1 MKDKSVMK
9 ELISN
14 LTKVIFIIV
23 AIVLVVY
30 LLTIVS
36 GSEEY
41 FRESAE
47 KNALLNFE
55 SDLNIADELADIHY
69 QNLYEVAE
77 RVEYARSPDEV
88 EEIISS
94 YFGCDQFGDLRYYS
108 QGQAYTA
115 SGVPVDVE
123 MSADA
128 EIRALSQSRT
138 EGCTGV
144 YDDRMTKLNCMAF
157 FVPVRGSAYVD
168 GVLSIVPARNII
180 ELDGHLPEKANLMV
194 LIDESG
200 RIFADTAS
208 ADLDITVGNNFYDFL
223 DRLTSNKNDVNLL
236 ADAVLHNEKGVFS
249 ITFGSV
255 EYTLAYSPVPK
266 LGNHYYL
273 VTMSTS
279 EGLIAPELTYVRHI
293 VNLLLISIA
302 ALAVGFIFAMLYH
315 RQSKQALA
323 AAMLIDPLLDCP
335 NLEQFRRNV
344 QEHAYNGK
352 RKYSI
357 VIFSI
362 SNVIYVQEQLGD
374 KNMNE
379 LLRFIAKLF
388 EKFSGEGESYAYIG
402 DGRFAMLML
411 NTTPQS
417 VKDKIHLLKTVS
429 NRNEMLSTQGIK
441 LRYDVGVY
449 HIWENRGRS
458 VQQMIDCATQ
468 AAENTGVNINKPYN
482 VFTEEV
488 NNEIVKNER
497 IEAMMESALA
507 NREFRVFVQPKYNVA
522 EDRIDSVEA
531 LVRWFDPRKGDYMF
545 PAEFIPLFET
555 NGFITKLDHFV
566 YTEILEFI
574 SHSAERGEKVVPVSV
589 NVSRVTANQDDFLN
603 FYIGNLKKYRIPEG
617 FITLEITESFA
628 MEDYDKI
635 AYIIESLHEA
645 GMKCSID
652 DFGSGY
658 SSFNILKRIPVD
670 ELKLD
675 AIFTRKGP
683 NSQNDDKLLYTMIDL
698 AKSMGMVV
706 VQEGVET
713 KEVFDKVT
721 AMGCDVIQGYYY
733 AKAIS
738 LEEFKI
744 FVKSNTSIKY
754 KSKVK

>member
-14 LTKVIFIIV
+14 LTKVVFIIATV
-23 AIVLVVY
+23 VLVVY
-30 LLTIVS
+30 LITVVS

-55 SDLNIADELADIHY
+55 SDLNLADSLADIHY

-77 RVEYARSPDEV
+77 RVEYASSPQEV

-94 YFGCDQFGDLRYYS
+94 YIGCDQFGDLRYYS

-115 SGVPVDVE
+115 NGVPVDVE
-123 MSADA
+123 LSADA

-144 YDDRMTKLNCMAF
+144 YDDVMTKLNCMAF

-180 ELDGHLPEKANLMV
+180 ELDGSLLEKASLMV

-208 ADLDITVGNNFYDFL
+208 ADLDMTVGNNFYDFL
-223 DRLTSNKNDVNLL
+223 DRLTSNKNDANQL
-236 ADAVLHNEKGVFS
+236 AEAVLRGEKGVLS
-249 ITFGSV
+249 ISFGSV
-255 EYTLAYSPVPK
+255 EYTLAYSSVSK

-302 ALAVGFIFAMLYH
+302 ALAVGFIFAVLYH

-344 QEHAYNGK
+344 QERAYSGK

-362 SNVIYVQEQLGD
+362 SNILYVQEQLGD

-388 EKFSGEGESYAYIG
+388 EKFSGEGENYAYFG

-429 NRNEMLSTQGIK
+429 NRNEMLSSQGIK

-468 AAENTGVNINKPYN
+468 AAENTGVNINKPYS

-566 YTEILEFI
+566 YTEMLEFI
-574 SHSAERGEKVVPVSV
+574 SRSAERGEKVVPVSV
-589 NVSRVTANQDDFLN
+589 NVSRVTANQEDFLN
-603 FYIGNLKKYRIPEG
+603 FYIGNMKKYRIPDG

-635 AYIIESLHEA
+635 EHIIDSLHEA

-658 SSFNILKRIPVD
+658 SSFNILKRMPVD

-675 AIFTRKGP
+675 AIFTHKGP
-683 NSQNDDKLLYTMIDL
+683 NSQNDDKLLSTMIDL
-698 AKSMGMVV
+698 AKSMGMIV

-713 KEVFDKVT
+713 KEIFDKVT

>member
-1 MKDKSVMK
+1 MKDKSVFK
-9 ELISN
+9 DILNN
-14 LTKVIFIIV
+14 LTRMILIIT

-30 LLTIVS
+30 LITVVT
-36 GSEEY
+36 GSEAY

-47 KNALLNFE
+47 KNALLKFE
-55 SDLNIADELADIHY
+55 DDLENVIDLADAHY
-69 QNLYEVAE
+69 QNLYEIADKVQ
-77 RVEYARSPDEV
+77 YAKSAAEV

-94 YFGCDQFGDLRYYS
+94 YIGCEQFGDLRYYS
-108 QGQAYTA
+108 QGVAYSA
-115 SGVPVDVE
+115 DGVPVEVE
-123 MSADA
+123 LSAD
-128 EIRALSQSRT
+128 EMIRALSQSKIA
-138 EGCTGV
+138 GCTDV
-144 YDDRMTKLNCMAF
+144 YDDKMTKLNCMAF

-168 GVLSIVPARNII
+168 GVLSILPARNIV
-180 ELDGHLPEKANLMV
+180 ELDGSLQEGMSLMV
-194 LIDESG
+194 LIDQGG
-200 RIFADTAS
+200 RIFADTS
-208 ADLDITVGNNFYDFL
+208 DDGFTISLGNNFYNFL
-223 DRLTSNKNDVNLL
+223 DRLTNNKNDANSLS
-236 ADAVLHNEKGVFS
+236 AAVLEGEKGVLS
-249 ITFGSV
+249 ISFGST
-255 EYTLAYSPVPK
+255 EYTLAFSPVEN
-266 LGNHYYL
+266 LGSNFCL
-273 VTMSTS
+273 VTMSVS

-302 ALAVGFIFAMLYH
+302 ALAVGFIFALLYH
-315 RQSKQALA
+315 RKSKEALEA
-323 AAMLIDPLLDCP
+323 AILIDPLLDCP
-335 NLEQFRRNV
+335 NMEQFRRSV
-344 QEHAYNGK
+344 QQHLSGGK

-362 SNVIYVQEQLGD
+362 SNLLYVQDQIGD
-374 KNMNE
+374 KSMTE
-379 LLRFIAKLF
+379 LLRFVAKLF
-388 EKFSGEGESYAYIG
+388 EKFSGQDEAYAYFG
-402 DGRFAMLML
+402 DGRFAMLMH
-411 NTTPQS
+411 NTSPHA

-429 NRNEMLSTQGIK
+429 NRNELLSAKGAK

-449 HIWENRGRS
+449 HVWENRGRS
-458 VQQMIDCATQ
+458 VQQMIECATI
-468 AAENTGVNINKPYN
+468 AADNSGTNINKSYN

-488 NNEIVKNER
+488 NNEIVRNER

-566 YTEILEFI
+566 YTEVLEFI
-574 SHSAERGEKVVPVSV
+574 SAAAERGEKVVPVSV

-603 FYIGNLKKYRIPEG
+603 FYIGNLKKYRIPDG

-635 AYIIESLHEA
+635 ANIIDRLHEA

-658 SSFNILKRIPVD
+658 SSFNILKRMPVD

-675 AIFTRKGP
+675 AIFTHKGP
-683 NSQNDDKLLYTMIDL
+683 NVQNDDKLLSTMIDL

-713 KEVFDKVT
+713 KETFDKVVD
-721 AMGCDVIQGYYY
+721 MGCDVIQGYYY

-744 FVKSNTSIKY
+744 FVRSNTSIKY